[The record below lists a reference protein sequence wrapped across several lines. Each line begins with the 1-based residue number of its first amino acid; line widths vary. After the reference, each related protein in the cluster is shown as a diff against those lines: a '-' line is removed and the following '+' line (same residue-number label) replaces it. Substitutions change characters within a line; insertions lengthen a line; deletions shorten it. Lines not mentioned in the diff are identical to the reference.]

1 MCHSPTYFFSNSP
14 VKCLL
19 TKVVF
24 PTPPSPTSTSLN
36 CTSGPAGAAP
46 PCCIRHTEAQTE
58 RQICNGWA
66 AAVQREPPALPLSV
80 LALFKSSRHRRY
92 LPLSL
97 SLSLSPSLPLSLPPC
112 LPLAVPPDPALPHC
126 LWRATHHPP
135 GCVTACNLLQ
145 TSLRCP
151 VWRRFAIAGGGRKLL
166 SPPPQS
172 ISPVKSRPKFL
183 LEGAVAIKVR
193 RTSDSSLCS
202 LGSQTLVGSPERL
215 SGDWEGP
222 VPQQHGPT
230 FIRNFVDA
238 SFGSA
243 SWTFGGCGDRFG
255 TCPGE
260 ARGL

>member
-1 MCHSPTYFFSNSP
+1 MHTRRGTEADGERGTAATPAGAPNRAQPQRGGDPEGAEGVCHSPTYFFSNSP

-193 RTSDSSLCS
+193 QWHL
-202 LGSQTLVGSPERL
+202 
-215 SGDWEGP
+215 
-222 VPQQHGPT
+222 
-230 FIRNFVDA
+230 
-238 SFGSA
+238 
-243 SWTFGGCGDRFG
+243 
-255 TCPGE
+255 
-260 ARGL
+260 